1 MLNSPALSDTAKL
14 VGRVLLVLMFVLSG
28 YSKIGGYA
36 GTQQYMASAGVP
48 GVLLPLVIAVEL
60 LGGLMVV
67 VGWKTR
73 YAALALAAFTLAA
86 TLLFHTNWAQPMQ
99 QMIFMKNIS
108 VVGGFLVLFAAGA
121 GRWSLDRA

>member
-14 VGRVLLVLMFVLSG
+14 VGRVLLALMFVLAG

-48 GVLLPLVIAVEL
+48 AALLPLVIAVEL

>member
-14 VGRVLLVLMFVLSG
+14 VGRVLLALMFVLAG

-48 GVLLPLVIAVEL
+48 GALLPLVIAVEL

-73 YAALALAAFTLAA
+73 YAALALAAFTLVA
-86 TLLFHTNWAQPMQ
+86 TLLFHTDWAQPMQ